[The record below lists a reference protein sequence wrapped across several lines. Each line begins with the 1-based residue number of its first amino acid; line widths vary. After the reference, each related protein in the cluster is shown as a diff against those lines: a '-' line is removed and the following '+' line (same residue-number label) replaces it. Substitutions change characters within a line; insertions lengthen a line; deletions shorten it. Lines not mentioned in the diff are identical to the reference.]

1 MRGESERGR
10 PEAGVTLIERG
21 FEDDM
26 AGDRSRGSAGRGP
39 ASLQGTRGPGGIDS
53 FCITARVVFWKIAGP
68 EGDRWINFE

>member
-1 MRGESERGR
+1 
-10 PEAGVTLIERG
+10 
-21 FEDDM
+21 M